1 MKKVLSFSMIVFL
14 SMALTGP
21 VTRAQAQ
28 WAISPQVIVSVPTSD
43 FANVR
48 ETGGG
53 FGLKVVRQTA
63 ALDGG
68 LGLRGDFGFLTF
80 GKTTNLFFDPTFGT
94 IPVETRNESFRF
106 VFGPQYRFGGRT
118 LKFFVGANG
127 GAFFYRTTV
136 NARLGVT
143 GQNLGSNSL
152 DSKWALGWNVGAGF
166 QYDIG
171 LGPWIDVGFAY
182 QTVHNVPEALDD
194 NTMNDPDKNVPDITA
209 HEFTIK
215 FGVVIFI
222 GR

>member
-1 MKKVLSFSMIVFL
+1 MKTSLSFFLIVVL
-14 SMALTGP
+14 SMAVTGP
-21 VTRAQAQ
+21 LTLAQAQ

-80 GKTTNLFFDPTFGT
+80 GKTTNLFFDPIFGT

-106 VFGPQYRFGGRT
+106 VFGPEYRFGGRN

-127 GAFFYRTTV
+127 GAFFYRTTI
-136 NARLGVT
+136 NTIGFNLT
-143 GQNLGSNSL
+143 GQDVVSNSL
-152 DSKWALGWNVGAGF
+152 DSKWALGWNVGGGF

-194 NTMNDPDKNVPDITA
+194 NTTDIDENVPDITA

-215 FGVVIFI
+215 FGVVIFV
-222 GR
+222 GH